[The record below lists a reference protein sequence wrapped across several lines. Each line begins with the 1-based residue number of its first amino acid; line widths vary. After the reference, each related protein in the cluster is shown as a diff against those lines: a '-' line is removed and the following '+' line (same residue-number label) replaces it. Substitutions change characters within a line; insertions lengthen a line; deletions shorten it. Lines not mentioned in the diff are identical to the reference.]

1 MIDRK
6 KASNIFRLL
15 GGGYLS
21 YIGIRLILDV
31 HQSKPANEVILMVI
45 GCAFILLGLG
55 FVGYTLL
62 CLYRE
67 KRTVR
72 NDNEN
77 VNVEPDDR
85 FRSGETKERTNKD
98 VPDIQFSSAHL
109 KDGGAAGSGD
119 ISPAG
124 ECKEKKE
131 ENDDN
136 ENLARENGN
145 DFPGVREHGSG
156 NNESDR
162 ESLSRKEL
170 KREVPKNEGTNTNKL
185 SKEQSAETDS
195 KKEQSKKEESGKEQ
209 SQKDPD
215 KEGLNKIWTDREQTK
230 REQSTEND
238 PGHEEADR
246 EGKSGGVSDR
256 QMEENV

>member
-31 HQSKPANEVILMVI
+31 HQSKPANEVILMAI

-72 NDNEN
+72 NENEN
-77 VNVEPDDR
+77 VEQDDR
-85 FRSGETKERTNKD
+85 FRSGETKEHTNKD
-98 VPDIQFSSAHL
+98 VPDIQFSAAYL
-109 KDGGAAGSGD
+109 KDGGEAESGD

-124 ECKEKKE
+124 ECKEMKE
-131 ENDDN
+131 ENGDS
-136 ENLARENGN
+136 ENFARKNGD

-162 ESLSRKEL
+162 ESLSREEP
-170 KREVPKNEGTNTNKL
+170 KREVPKNEGTNKNKL
-185 SKEQSAETDS
+185 SKEQPTEADS
-195 KKEQSKKEESGKEQ
+195 KKEQSKKEESGKEEL
-209 SQKDPD
+209 KKEPD
-215 KEGLNKIWTDREQTK
+215 KEGVNKIWKDREQTK
-230 REQSTEND
+230 REQSPEND
-238 PGHEEADR
+238 SGHEQADR
-246 EGKSGGVSDR
+246 GEGKSGGVWDR